1 MEKFVKLSHTF
12 AHFLAREVPMQYFA
26 ASTALKDVV
35 ATTSPSNIDIQ
46 SKITTIE
53 SVLRSIMASKV
64 VQTQPIQVQERHN
77 DDDKNSAR
85 RSAIY
90 TLQEQLRTLRFQQ
103 SVLVDLIQDAEQTL
117 DSCIY
122 DSRRRT

>member
-12 AHFLAREVPMQYFA
+12 AHFLARAVPVQYVA
-26 ASTALKDVV
+26 ASTTLKDVV

-46 SKITTIE
+46 SKITTTE

-117 DSCIY
+117 DSCIS

>member
-12 AHFLAREVPMQYFA
+12 AHFLARAVPMQYVA
-26 ASTALKDVV
+26 ASTTLKDVV

-46 SKITTIE
+46 SKITTTE

-117 DSCIY
+117 DSCIS